1 MDTILYWRKR
11 SIVIRR
17 TKTKNCY
24 CKSNCKNPP
33 ILILDEAT
41 SSLDSESEKHV
52 QSAIENLMSERT
64 VFVIAHRLSTVHNA
78 NKILVL
84 ENGQIV
90 QEGKHD
96 EIVNI
101 DGLYKQLHKMQF
113 RT

>member
-1 MDTILYWRKR
+1 MFLMKVLLFM
-11 SIVIRR
+11 SSGHLFS
-17 TKTKNCY
+17 KN
-24 CKSNCKNPP
+24 NIEDQLKNPP

-84 ENGQIV
+84 ENGKIV

-96 EIVNI
+96 ELVNI